1 MADSLYKRLTD
12 AEAAASADQVTALAN
27 MVGFTAGTDDW
38 KYWNRIQLAHA
49 ARAASLDEELSAML
63 ATGAAPYL
71 AQFEAGTITIRELT
85 DALATVKAGL
95 LAPI

>member
-12 AEAAASADQVTALAN
+12 AEAAASADQATALAS
-27 MVGFTAGTDDW
+27 MADFTTGTDDW

-49 ARAASLDEELSAML
+49 ARVASLDEELSAML

-71 AQFEAGTITIRELT
+71 AQFEAGTITIRELV
-85 DALATVKAGL
+85 DALASVKAGL

>member
-12 AEAAASADQVTALAN
+12 AEAAAAADQSTALTN
-27 MVGFTAGTDDW
+27 MAGVAAGTDDW
-38 KYWNRIQLAHA
+38 KYWFQIQHSHA

-63 ATGAAPYL
+63 AAGAAPYL
-71 AQFEAGTITIRELT
+71 AQFEAGTITIRELA
-85 DALATVKAGL
+85 DALAAVKAGL

>member
-12 AEAAASADQVTALAN
+12 AEAAAAADQATALAS
-27 MVGFTAGTDDW
+27 MAGFTAGTDDW

-71 AQFEAGTITIRELT
+71 AQFEAGMITIRELT
-85 DALATVKAGL
+85 DALAAVKAGL